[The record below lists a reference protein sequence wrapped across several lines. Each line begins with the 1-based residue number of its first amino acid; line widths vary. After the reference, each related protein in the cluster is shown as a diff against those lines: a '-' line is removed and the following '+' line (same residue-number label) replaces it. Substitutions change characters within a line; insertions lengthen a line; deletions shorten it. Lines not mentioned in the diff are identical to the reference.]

1 MSKYTTE
8 LRYICE
14 VNAGETESTGYNDVQ
29 EVIDNSW
36 DKIFSFD
43 FPIFDENYREGLCKK
58 IIKHY
63 YTREIAE
70 ETYGLW
76 KLRLDA
82 RMNEIMPYFNKL
94 YESELIAI
102 SPLVNYRMNKSGN
115 GSKGGSDGITDNGS
129 ESIMG
134 SVNGS
139 KVKTGNETL
148 NKAGKEID
156 TKSGKEIDT
165 KSGKEIE
172 TKSGKKTNTKIGNIE
187 DTTEY
192 DGDRTNTRKVLRGTL
207 DTTVVDLFSDTPQG
221 NIENMGTGY
230 GSGSSTSDVPIVG
243 DDTAWLTTANKTT
256 TSENDTR
263 EIEDKLKFSDGY
275 KETKKRTYN
284 GEDTEHNFREE
295 ESFDNYKNETEF
307 NNYKTEKEFNNY
319 KTETGFENRT
329 DTKTY
334 NNVTIT
340 DNESTSKSTLKGN
353 TRNITYGST
362 NQYMEAVTGT
372 RGKSDSELLMEFRKS
387 FLNID
392 EMVIKQLSDLF
403 IYLW

>member
-115 GSKGGSDGITDNGS
+115 GSKGGSDGIVDSGTESVMGTDGS
-129 ESIMG
+129 T
-134 SVNGS
+134 

-148 NKAGKEID
+148 GKAGKESD
-156 TKSGKEIDT
+156 TKSGT
-165 KSGKEIE
+165 K
-172 TKSGKKTNTKIGNIE
+172 TVAKIGNIE

-192 DGDRTNTRKVLRGTL
+192 EGDKVNTHKVNEGTL
-207 DTTVVDLFSDTPQG
+207 DTTVVDLFTDTPQG
-221 NIENMGTGY
+221 NIANMGTNY

-263 EIEDKLKFSDGY
+263 EIEDRLKYENDY

-284 GEDTEHNFREE
+284 GEDNNSNFREE
-295 ESFDNYKNETEF
+295 ESFNNYKNETEF
-307 NNYKTEKEFNNY
+307 T
-319 KTETGFENRT
+319 NRL

-334 NNVTIT
+334 NDVTVT
-340 DNESTSKSTLKGN
+340 DTGSMSRNTIKGN
-353 TRNITYGST
+353 NRTTTYGST